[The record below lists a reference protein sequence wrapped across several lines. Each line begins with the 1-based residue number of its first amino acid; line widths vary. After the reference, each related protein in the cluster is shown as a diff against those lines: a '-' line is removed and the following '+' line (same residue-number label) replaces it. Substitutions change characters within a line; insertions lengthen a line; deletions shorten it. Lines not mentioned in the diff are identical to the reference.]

1 MAIERALELR
11 PALEKLFAM
20 PTWDKRG
27 KEGLRSC
34 RLTDEEWDVLSELSS
49 VLGVSQNAF
58 FTLSFEFASDVVNH
72 IGLPLCYRAD
82 FADEYPPSSPSNSA
96 H

>member
-11 PALEKLFAM
+11 PTLEKLFAM

-27 KEGLRSC
+27 NEGLRSC

-49 VLGVSQNAF
+49 VLGVSESMLF
-58 FTLSFEFASDVVNH
+58 HCSRLILF
-72 IGLPLCYRAD
+72 
-82 FADEYPPSSPSNSA
+82 
-96 H
+96 